1 MSSAK
6 LNIFLSACLHIHL
19 VLSMTSGGRPG
30 HGLIGYGISMYN
42 PLCAFT
48 CRDVLSTSQLSC
60 SEHMHGSEVEM
71 DMDSATSPECY
82 ATDDTFLE
90 TLAYCMST
98 HCPDLAVWDLERY
111 WSMNVA
117 GTKLIQ
123 PLPKASYQRTLADI
137 RTKPTTTLVI
147 GEELNKT
154 MIVSHEDYQASY
166 NAHGV
171 FEKMEINHEKYG
183 CVQTWS
189 RTTVNRAN

>member
-1 MSSAK
+1 MSTVK
-6 LNIFLSACLHIHL
+6 LSIILSACLHIHL
-19 VLSMTSGGRPG
+19 VLSMTSVGHPG

-48 CRDVLSTSQLSC
+48 CRDVLSSSKLNC
-60 SEHMHGSEVEM
+60 SEHMHGSGTEI

-98 HCPDLAVWDLERY
+98 RCPDVAIWDLERY

-117 GTKLIQ
+117 GTQLRQ

-137 RTKPTTTLVI
+137 STEPTATLVV
-147 GEELNKT
+147 GEELNET
-154 MIVSHEDYQASY
+154 MIVSHQDYEASY

-171 FEKMEINHEKYG
+171 FEKVEVNHE
-183 CVQTWS
+183 TWV
-189 RTTVNRAN
+189 RTGLVHESCEWS